1 VLREKNLE
9 SDIGMTDG
17 VQDPANEASNSA
29 EPSVET
35 RLEATLEPSAEAT
48 TEPSTAQVKATPAPS
63 AAADAACDPAFD
75 SAVDS
80 AIDVAESPALQG
92 AAQRRSPWQS
102 SMAAIQYVG
111 QASATDEVQVRTSD
125 RVTVIALLVCCI
137 AEVLSL
143 VYTPMASMRLAFIAI
158 SDVVLAVAVTMF
170 LVYRLGILSSLGKR
184 QALICWQL
192 MMGCIFLGIFLC
204 VNVAAGVA
212 LGVSAMYPA
221 ELP

>member
-1 VLREKNLE
+1 
-9 SDIGMTDG
+9 MTDG
-17 VQDPANEASNSA
+17 VQEPAKEASEPA
-29 EPSVET
+29 EPSELSVET
-35 RLEATLEPSAEAT
+35 ALDTKKDTGSEATSESISESVHPTSE
-48 TEPSTAQVKATPAPS
+48 S
-63 AAADAACDPAFD
+63 AAAKVEDDSVATAKAA
-75 SAVDS
+75 
-80 AIDVAESPALQG
+80 EG
-92 AAQRRSPWQS
+92 AALRRSPWQS

-111 QASATDEVQVRTSD
+111 EASATDEVQVRTSD
-125 RVTVIALLVCCI
+125 RVTVIALLTCCI

-221 ELP
+221 ELPADIR

>member
-1 VLREKNLE
+1 
-9 SDIGMTDG
+9 MTDG

-29 EPSVET
+29 EPG
-35 RLEATLEPSAEAT
+35 LEATLETTLEPSAEAP
-48 TEPSTAQVKATPAPS
+48 TEPSTEQVKATTAP
-63 AAADAACDPAFD
+63 AAASDSVAA
-75 SAVDS
+75 S
-80 AIDVAESPALQG
+80 AIDVEVAPALQG

>member
-1 VLREKNLE
+1 
-9 SDIGMTDG
+9 MTDG
-17 VQDPANEASNSA
+17 VQEPANDASKPA
-29 EPSVET
+29 EPSELSVET
-35 RLEATLEPSAEAT
+35 ESVA
-48 TEPSTAQVKATPAPS
+48 TAQ
-63 AAADAACDPAFD
+63 
-75 SAVDS
+75 
-80 AIDVAESPALQG
+80 ALEG
-92 AAQRRSPWQS
+92 AAQRRSPWHS

-125 RVTVIALLVCCI
+125 RVTVIALLTCCI

-221 ELP
+221 ELPADIR

>member
-1 VLREKNLE
+1 
-9 SDIGMTDG
+9 MTDG
-17 VQDPANEASNSA
+17 VQDPANDASKPADSSESNKASESNDSA
-29 EPSVET
+29 QEV
-35 RLEATLEPSAEAT
+35 
-48 TEPSTAQVKATPAPS
+48 VDKATGDTALEVSAGAGSSPMPAATAAS
-63 AAADAACDPAFD
+63 AL
-75 SAVDS
+75 
-80 AIDVAESPALQG
+80 EG

-125 RVTVIALLVCCI
+125 RVTVIALLLCCI

-158 SDVVLAVAVTMF
+158 SDIVLAVAVTMF

>member
-1 VLREKNLE
+1 
-9 SDIGMTDG
+9 MTDG
-17 VQDPANEASNSA
+17 VQEPAKEASEPA
-29 EPSVET
+29 EPSELSVET
-35 RLEATLEPSAEAT
+35 ALDTKKDTGSEATPESISESVHPTSE
-48 TEPSTAQVKATPAPS
+48 S
-63 AAADAACDPAFD
+63 AAAKVEDDSVATAKAA
-75 SAVDS
+75 
-80 AIDVAESPALQG
+80 EG
-92 AAQRRSPWQS
+92 AALRRSPWQS

-125 RVTVIALLVCCI
+125 RVTVIALLTCCI

-221 ELP
+221 ELPADIR

>member
-1 VLREKNLE
+1 
-9 SDIGMTDG
+9 MTDG

-35 RLEATLEPSAEAT
+35 TLEATSKPSAEAT
-48 TEPSTAQVKATPAPS
+48 TEPSTARVKATTAPS
-63 AAADAACDPAFD
+63 AAADSACDPA
-75 SAVDS
+75 VDP
-80 AIDVAESPALQG
+80 AADEVASPALQG

>member
-1 VLREKNLE
+1 
-9 SDIGMTDG
+9 MTDG

-29 EPSVET
+29 EPTVET
-35 RLEATLEPSAEAT
+35 RLEATLEPSVEAT
-48 TEPSTAQVKATPAPS
+48 TEPSTAQGKATT
-63 AAADAACDPAFD
+63 AADAACAPAVD
-75 SAVDS
+75 SAVDVI
-80 AIDVAESPALQG
+80 ASPASQG

>member
-1 VLREKNLE
+1 
-9 SDIGMTDG
+9 MTDG

-75 SAVDS
+75 SAVDG
-80 AIDVAESPALQG
+80 IESPALQG

>member
-1 VLREKNLE
+1 
-9 SDIGMTDG
+9 MTDG

-35 RLEATLEPSAEAT
+35 TLEATLEPSAEAT
-48 TEPSTAQVKATPAPS
+48 TKPSTNQVKATTAPS
-63 AAADAACDPAFD
+63 AAADAAVD
-75 SAVDS
+75 SAVDV
-80 AIDVAESPALQG
+80 VASPVLQG

-102 SMAAIQYVG
+102 SMAAIRYVG
-111 QASATDEVQVRTSD
+111 EASASDEVQVRTSD
-125 RVTVIALLVCCI
+125 RVTVIALLICCI

-143 VYTPMASMRLAFIAI
+143 VYAPMASMRLAFIAI

>member
-1 VLREKNLE
+1 
-9 SDIGMTDG
+9 MTDG
-17 VQDPANEASNSA
+17 VQDPANDASKPADSSESNKASESNDSAQEVVDKASGEA
-29 EPSVET
+29 
-35 RLEATLEPSAEAT
+35 
-48 TEPSTAQVKATPAPS
+48 
-63 AAADAACDPAFD
+63 AFD
-75 SAVDS
+75 ASAGAGADSS
-80 AIDVAESPALQG
+80 AIPAASSPALEG

-125 RVTVIALLVCCI
+125 RITVIALLLCCI

-158 SDVVLAVAVTMF
+158 SDIVLAVAVTMF

>member
-1 VLREKNLE
+1 
-9 SDIGMTDG
+9 MTDG
-17 VQDPANEASNSA
+17 VQEPGDEASKKV
-29 EPSVET
+29 EPSELSVDTPQESGSAPIADLSSEPVPEPVGETVSEAQSTTPCADVE
-35 RLEATLEPSAEAT
+35 LEAE
-48 TEPSTAQVKATPAPS
+48 
-63 AAADAACDPAFD
+63 AAAK
-75 SAVDS
+75 VL
-80 AIDVAESPALQG
+80 EG
-92 AAQRRSPWQS
+92 AALRRSPWLS
-102 SMAAIQYVG
+102 SIAAIQYVG
-111 QASATDEVQVRTSD
+111 QASATDDIQVRTSD
-125 RVTVIALLVCCI
+125 RVTVIALLTCCI

-143 VYTPMASMRLAFIAI
+143 VYTPMAGMRLAFIAI
-158 SDVVLAVAVTMF
+158 SDVVLAVAITMF

>member
-1 VLREKNLE
+1 
-9 SDIGMTDG
+9 MTDG

-35 RLEATLEPSAEAT
+35 TLEATSKPSAEAT
-48 TEPSTAQVKATPAPS
+48 TEPSTAQGKATTAPS
-63 AAADAACDPAFD
+63 AAADAACAPAVD
-75 SAVDS
+75 SAVDVI
-80 AIDVAESPALQG
+80 ASPASQG

>member
-1 VLREKNLE
+1 
-9 SDIGMTDG
+9 MTDG
-17 VQDPANEASNSA
+17 VQDPANDGSKAAETSEPSELSDASNTSSPSAVEASPEVA
-29 EPSVET
+29 
-35 RLEATLEPSAEAT
+35 A
-48 TEPSTAQVKATPAPS
+48 KAV
-63 AAADAACDPAFD
+63 
-75 SAVDS
+75 VDTN
-80 AIDVAESPALQG
+80 VG

-102 SMAAIQYVG
+102 SMAAIQYIG

-125 RVTVIALLVCCI
+125 RVTVVALLVCCI

>member
-1 VLREKNLE
+1 
-9 SDIGMTDG
+9 MTDG
-17 VQDPANEASNSA
+17 VQEPANEASNSA

-35 RLEATLEPSAEAT
+35 TLEATSKPSAEAT
-48 TEPSTAQVKATPAPS
+48 TEPSTAEVKGTTT
-63 AAADAACDPAFD
+63 AAADAACGP
-75 SAVDS
+75 AVDS
-80 AIDVAESPALQG
+80 AANVVASPGVQG

>member
-1 VLREKNLE
+1 
-9 SDIGMTDG
+9 MTDG

-35 RLEATLEPSAEAT
+35 RLEATLEPNAEAT
-48 TEPSTAQVKATPAPS
+48 TKPSTDQVKAATSPS
-63 AAADAACDPAFD
+63 ADAVVDPVP
-75 SAVDS
+75 SSSEEVT
-80 AIDVAESPALQG
+80 PALQG

>member
-1 VLREKNLE
+1 
-9 SDIGMTDG
+9 MTDG

-29 EPSVET
+29 EPSGET
-35 RLEATLEPSAEAT
+35 TLEATSKPSAEAT
-48 TEPSTAQVKATPAPS
+48 TEPSTAQVKATTAPS
-63 AAADAACDPAFD
+63 AAADSACDPA
-75 SAVDS
+75 VDP
-80 AIDVAESPALQG
+80 AADEVASPALQG

>member
-1 VLREKNLE
+1 
-9 SDIGMTDG
+9 MTDG
-17 VQDPANEASNSA
+17 VQDPANDASKPADSSESNKSSESNDSAQEVVDKASGETALEASA
-29 EPSVET
+29 G
-35 RLEATLEPSAEAT
+35 
-48 TEPSTAQVKATPAPS
+48 
-63 AAADAACDPAFD
+63 AD
-75 SAVDS
+75 SS
-80 AIDVAESPALQG
+80 AIPAATSANALEG

-125 RVTVIALLVCCI
+125 RITVIALLLCCI

-158 SDVVLAVAVTMF
+158 SDIVLAVAVTMF

>member
-1 VLREKNLE
+1 
-9 SDIGMTDG
+9 MTDG

-29 EPSVET
+29 EPGVEAK
-35 RLEATLEPSAEAT
+35 LEATLEPSAEAT
-48 TEPSTAQVKATPAPS
+48 TEPSTAQVKATTVPS

-75 SAVDS
+75 SAVDG
-80 AIDVAESPALQG
+80 IESPALQG

>member
-1 VLREKNLE
+1 
-9 SDIGMTDG
+9 MTDG
-17 VQDPANEASNSA
+17 VQDPADDAAKPPDSNESNESAQAAAALDVVASA
-29 EPSVET
+29 ETASDAN
-35 RLEATLEPSAEAT
+35 ATLASVSAL
-48 TEPSTAQVKATPAPS
+48 
-63 AAADAACDPAFD
+63 
-75 SAVDS
+75 
-80 AIDVAESPALQG
+80 ALEG

-125 RVTVIALLVCCI
+125 RVTVIALLICCI

-143 VYTPMASMRLAFIAI
+143 VYTPMAGMRLAFIAI
-158 SDVVLAVAVTMF
+158 SDIVLAVAVTMF

>member
-1 VLREKNLE
+1 
-9 SDIGMTDG
+9 MTDG

-35 RLEATLEPSAEAT
+35 TLEATLEPSAEAT
-48 TEPSTAQVKATPAPS
+48 TKPATNQVKATTAPS
-63 AAADAACDPAFD
+63 AAADAAVD
-75 SAVDS
+75 SAVDV
-80 AIDVAESPALQG
+80 VASPVLQG

-102 SMAAIQYVG
+102 SMAAIRYVG
-111 QASATDEVQVRTSD
+111 EASASDEVQVRTSD
-125 RVTVIALLVCCI
+125 RVTVIALLICCI

-143 VYTPMASMRLAFIAI
+143 VYAPMASMRLAFIAI

>member
-1 VLREKNLE
+1 
-9 SDIGMTDG
+9 MTDG
-17 VQDPANEASNSA
+17 VQEPGDEASKQV
-29 EPSVET
+29 EPSELRVDTPQESGSAPIADLSSEPVPEPVGETVSEAPSTTPCANVE
-35 RLEATLEPSAEAT
+35 LEPE
-48 TEPSTAQVKATPAPS
+48 
-63 AAADAACDPAFD
+63 AAAK
-75 SAVDS
+75 
-80 AIDVAESPALQG
+80 ALEG
-92 AAQRRSPWQS
+92 AALRRSPWLS
-102 SMAAIQYVG
+102 SIAAIQYVG
-111 QASATDEVQVRTSD
+111 QASATDDIQVRTSD
-125 RVTVIALLVCCI
+125 RVTVIALLTCCI

-143 VYTPMASMRLAFIAI
+143 VYTPMAGMRLAFIAI
-158 SDVVLAVAVTMF
+158 SDVVLAVAITMF

>member
-1 VLREKNLE
+1 
-9 SDIGMTDG
+9 MTDG

-29 EPSVET
+29 DPHVET
-35 RLEATLEPSAEAT
+35 KIEATLEPTSEAMNEPSAE
-48 TEPSTAQVKATPAPS
+48 QVKAATVAAS
-63 AAADAACDPAFD
+63 ASDPVVD
-75 SAVDS
+75 SAVE
-80 AIDVAESPALQG
+80 VAASTALQG
-92 AAQRRSPWQS
+92 AALRRSPWQS
-102 SMAAIQYVG
+102 SMEAIRYVG

-125 RVTVIALLVCCI
+125 RVTVIALLICCI

>member
-1 VLREKNLE
+1 
-9 SDIGMTDG
+9 MTDG
-17 VQDPANEASNSA
+17 VQEPGDEASKKV
-29 EPSVET
+29 EPSELSVDTPQESGSAPIADLSSEPVPEPVGETVSEAQSTTPCANVE
-35 RLEATLEPSAEAT
+35 LEAE
-48 TEPSTAQVKATPAPS
+48 
-63 AAADAACDPAFD
+63 AAAK
-75 SAVDS
+75 VL
-80 AIDVAESPALQG
+80 EG
-92 AAQRRSPWQS
+92 AALRRSPWLS
-102 SMAAIQYVG
+102 SIAAIQYVG
-111 QASATDEVQVRTSD
+111 QASATDDIQVRTSD
-125 RVTVIALLVCCI
+125 RVTVIALLTCCI

-143 VYTPMASMRLAFIAI
+143 VYTPMAGMRLAFIAI
-158 SDVVLAVAVTMF
+158 SDVVLAVAITMF

>member
-1 VLREKNLE
+1 
-9 SDIGMTDG
+9 MTDG
-17 VQDPANEASNSA
+17 VQDPASEASNSA
-29 EPSVET
+29 EPTVET

-48 TEPSTAQVKATPAPS
+48 TEPSTAQGKATTAPS
-63 AAADAACDPAFD
+63 AAADAACAPAVD
-75 SAVDS
+75 SAVDVI
-80 AIDVAESPALQG
+80 ASPASQG

>member
-1 VLREKNLE
+1 
-9 SDIGMTDG
+9 MTDG
-17 VQDPANEASNSA
+17 VQEPANDDSKPA
-29 EPSVET
+29 ELS
-35 RLEATLEPSAEAT
+35 EPSAEAPQ
-48 TEPSTAQVKATPAPS
+48 EPGSPPHPEQSLELTSESASEPASEPLNATASACANVEPEGD
-63 AAADAACDPAFD
+63 AAAK
-75 SAVDS
+75 
-80 AIDVAESPALQG
+80 ALEG
-92 AAQRRSPWQS
+92 AALRRSPWQS
-102 SMAAIQYVG
+102 SIAAIQYVG
-111 QASATDEVQVRTSD
+111 QASATDEIQVRTSD
-125 RVTVIALLVCCI
+125 RVTVIALLTCCI

-143 VYTPMASMRLAFIAI
+143 VYTPMAGMRLAFIAI

-192 MMGCIFLGIFLC
+192 MMGCIFLGIFIC

>member
-1 VLREKNLE
+1 
-9 SDIGMTDG
+9 MTDG

-35 RLEATLEPSAEAT
+35 TLEATSKPSAEAT
-48 TEPSTAQVKATPAPS
+48 TEPSTAQVKATTAPS
-63 AAADAACDPAFD
+63 AAADSACDPA
-75 SAVDS
+75 VDP
-80 AIDVAESPALQG
+80 AADEVASPALQG

>member
-1 VLREKNLE
+1 MLREKNLE

-75 SAVDS
+75 SAVDG
-80 AIDVAESPALQG
+80 IESPALQG

>member
-1 VLREKNLE
+1 
-9 SDIGMTDG
+9 M
-17 VQDPANEASNSA
+17 NSLA
-29 EPSVET
+29 
-35 RLEATLEPSAEAT
+35 A
-48 TEPSTAQVKATPAPS
+48 APS
-63 AAADAACDPAFD
+63 AAADSACDPA
-75 SAVDS
+75 VDE
-80 AIDVAESPALQG
+80 VASPALQG

>member
-1 VLREKNLE
+1 
-9 SDIGMTDG
+9 MTDG

-29 EPSVET
+29 ELSVET
-35 RLEATLEPSAEAT
+35 TLEATSKPSAEAT
-48 TEPSTAQVKATPAPS
+48 TEPSTAQVKATTAPS
-63 AAADAACDPAFD
+63 AAADSACDPA
-75 SAVDS
+75 VDP
-80 AIDVAESPALQG
+80 AADEVASPALQG

-102 SMAAIQYVG
+102 SMAAIQSVG

>member
-1 VLREKNLE
+1 
-9 SDIGMTDG
+9 MTDG
-17 VQDPANEASNSA
+17 VEEPGDEASKQV
-29 EPSVET
+29 EPSELSVDTPQESVSAPMAALSPEPVGETVSAALSTTPCANVEF
-35 RLEATLEPSAEAT
+35 EAEA
-48 TEPSTAQVKATPAPS
+48 AAKAL
-63 AAADAACDPAFD
+63 
-75 SAVDS
+75 
-80 AIDVAESPALQG
+80 EG
-92 AAQRRSPWQS
+92 AALRRSPWLS
-102 SMAAIQYVG
+102 SIAAIQYVG
-111 QASATDEVQVRTSD
+111 QASATDDVQVRTSD
-125 RVTVIALLVCCI
+125 RVTVIALLTCCI

-143 VYTPMASMRLAFIAI
+143 VYTPMAGMRLAFIAI
-158 SDVVLAVAVTMF
+158 SDVVLAVAITMF

>member
-1 VLREKNLE
+1 
-9 SDIGMTDG
+9 MTDG
-17 VQDPANEASNSA
+17 VQDPANGASNSA

-35 RLEATLEPSAEAT
+35 TLEATSKPSAEAT
-48 TEPSTAQVKATPAPS
+48 TEPSTAQVKATTAPS
-63 AAADAACDPAFD
+63 AAADSACDPA
-75 SAVDS
+75 VDP
-80 AIDVAESPALQG
+80 AADEVASPALQG

>member
-1 VLREKNLE
+1 
-9 SDIGMTDG
+9 MTDG
-17 VQDPANEASNSA
+17 VQEPANDDSKPA
-29 EPSVET
+29 EPSELSVESPQEPVSAPIQEQSSEPVSAPVEATVSADATVSSCAKVET
-35 RLEATLEPSAEAT
+35 EED
-48 TEPSTAQVKATPAPS
+48 
-63 AAADAACDPAFD
+63 AAAK
-75 SAVDS
+75 
-80 AIDVAESPALQG
+80 ALEG
-92 AAQRRSPWQS
+92 AALRRSPWLS
-102 SMAAIQYVG
+102 SIAAIQYVG
-111 QASATDEVQVRTSD
+111 QASATHDIQVRTSD
-125 RVTVIALLVCCI
+125 RVTVIALLICCI

-143 VYTPMASMRLAFIAI
+143 VYTPMAGMRLAFIAI

-170 LVYRLGILSSLGKR
+170 MVYRLGILSSLGKR

>member
-1 VLREKNLE
+1 
-9 SDIGMTDG
+9 MTDG
-17 VQDPANEASNSA
+17 VQEPVNDASKSA
-29 EPSVET
+29 EPSELSVET
-35 RLEATLEPSAEAT
+35 ATDTAIDTAIDTGSEATPEPASE
-48 TEPSTAQVKATPAPS
+48 
-63 AAADAACDPAFD
+63 AAAVESVASEPAAAKVED
-75 SAVDS
+75 S
-80 AIDVAESPALQG
+80 VATAKALEG

-125 RVTVIALLVCCI
+125 SVIVMGWLTRGSS
-137 AEVLSL
+137 EGPSL
-143 VYTPMASMRLAFIAI
+143 VYSPLASMRVAFMSI

-221 ELP
+221 ELPADIR

>member
-1 VLREKNLE
+1 
-9 SDIGMTDG
+9 MTDG
-17 VQDPANEASNSA
+17 VQEPANDASKPSEPSQLSIDTGSEAAAQPAVESVAAAASESLVPDLAVVDVEAASNAASKA
-29 EPSVET
+29 
-35 RLEATLEPSAEAT
+35 LE
-48 TEPSTAQVKATPAPS
+48 
-63 AAADAACDPAFD
+63 
-75 SAVDS
+75 
-80 AIDVAESPALQG
+80 G

-102 SMAAIQYVG
+102 SIAAIKYVG

-125 RVTVIALLVCCI
+125 RVTVIALLTCCI